1 MPNGSAPPEN
11 NRGYF
16 FRFAPHEWIEWLSKS
31 DEEAGKRFKEMLIRL
46 SKNEAPEGTIEKSMI
61 TEVEAYRERQRQNGM
76 KRWNKEQ
83 PQEPPPQPQ
92 PRNPQRTPPPMAQQ
106 RPRQTQTRPT
116 MEQLYDQCDATDIP
130 IAVGREWFDYMESKN
145 WNGIKTTWQ
154 SALQGFW
161 KMKQRI

>member
-1 MPNGSAPPEN
+1 MQNGSARPPKKRFKEL
-11 NRGYF
+11 F
-16 FRFAPHEWIEWLSKS
+16 FFFFASHWIEWLTKS

-46 SKNEAPEGTIEKSMI
+46 TKNEAPEDSEEYQMLENLK
-61 TEVEAYRERQRQNGM
+61 EYREKQRQNGM

-83 PQEPPPQPQ
+83 EQPPQPQ
-92 PRNPQRTPPPMAQQ
+92 PSNPPRTPPPMAQQ
-106 RPRQTQTRPT
+106 RRRTQPRPT
-116 MEQLYDQCDATDIP
+116 KEKIYDFCDATDIP
-130 IAVGREWFDYMESKN
+130 IAVAMEWFDYMESKD

>member
-11 NRGYF
+11 
-16 FRFAPHEWIEWLSKS
+16 KS

-46 SKNEAPEGTIEKSMI
+46 SKNDAPEGTIEKSMI

-83 PQEPPPQPQ
+83 EQPPQPQ
-92 PRNPQRTPPPMAQQ
+92 PSNPPRTPPPMAQQ
-106 RPRQTQTRPT
+106 RRRTPPRPT
-116 MEQLYDQCDATDIP
+116 KEQVYDICDATDIP
-130 IAVGREWFDYMESKN
+130 IAVAMEWFDYMESKD
-145 WNGIKTTWQ
+145 WQGIKTTWQ

>member
-46 SKNEAPEGTIEKSMI
+46 SKNDAPEGTIEKSMI
-61 TEVEAYRERQRQNGM
+61 TEVEAYRERQRQNIM
-76 KRWNKEQ
+76 KRWQKEQ
-83 PQEPPPQPQ
+83 PQEPPQ
-92 PRNPQRTPPPMAQQ
+92 PRIPQRTPPPQFQQ
-106 RPRQTQTRPT
+106 RPRRTQPRPT

-130 IAVGREWFDYMESKN
+130 IAVGREWFDYMESKD